1 MNGLYLIDFPGWQT
15 ADCMTFSFV
24 TPNKNNMLEYEEC
37 LVSSQVEGCE
47 EERRFLWHYEQK
59 SFEGSHLPGTKVC
72 EEEHTVGYER
82 TGIRSKYG
90 NFQVNYSET
99 KRLKP

>member
-1 MNGLYLIDFPGWQT
+1 
-15 ADCMTFSFV
+15 
-24 TPNKNNMLEYEEC
+24 MLEYEEC

-59 SFEGSHLPGTKVC
+59 GFEGNHLPGTKVC